1 MKIII
6 LGQVKEMEH
15 IDIIEDMKYEISSYG
30 DWKPPNILEHDE
42 SKGYLYTDEYY
53 EDLLIGYGS
62 KAFRYARLYMNFKNL
77 CKLVLKRNLHLNE
90 DEYSIIIT
98 DLMTHI
104 DGIKSGYIERLTN
117 KYPKFTIDKSIFND
131 LVDNSEYL
139 NNKKDTIKVLMKY
152 INHTDFNFSNFYMV
166 NEEKMTPLIKRYFK
180 KYYNNRTLTD
190 ENKVTKN

>member
-1 MKIII
+1 
-6 LGQVKEMEH
+6 MEH